1 MPVPGLLLP
10 PGDSAG
16 GSSNP
21 LSVRSELECAAAC
34 MVAQRCVFF
43 SYLPG
48 YPSST
53 GSSSSGNLINACFLL
68 QEPWSTAAGATV
80 PQRPDSSSSSSG
92 SSTSGSNAYSY
103 TTADRVCFRSGAAFM
118 GDVITVA
125 DIAAVAASASN
136 ASSSSNSSTDAAA
149 SGTGSSSTAAG
160 ASLAPVT
167 ATSPMFGFPAPT
179 PVPGLDPPAPRA
191 APWRLSPGVP
201 PQESGYGG
209 YGGGGVY
216 GSYGGYGGYGGTTV
230 TEYGEQHLA
239 FSLRCALDSALP
251 ALSSVSLVL
260 DAAGYIAD
268 VGTSCGGGIA
278 SGSGGGSSSVSSNST
293 TVDDLEPAPSTDML
307 KSAEQ
312 RAVLPPLPAVTA
324 STYRESCGPLG
335 AVVGISGTFDAAG
348 ICTAVLSCAS
358 GATIPLLPSSSA
370 GDGSSADAA
379 AGDGRNLPRPCAA
392 VGGAF
397 AFSCPSGMVA
407 YGLQGTFASA
417 YGASSAVSLATL
429 QLLCATA
436 PALPTAQQAAPPAA
450 ALPPRPPVPLPALP
464 LPAPAG
470 GNGSASS
477 GRRHSGKRSSPEKK
491 SVPGKMLNFP

>member
-1 MPVPGLLLP
+1 MRGRLHGCTTVSGGVMPGNRR
-10 PGDSAG
+10 D
-16 GSSNP
+16 
-21 LSVRSELECAAAC
+21 VRVSLHAWLCICNTWLCTYKFAFLCAALWCKFVAC
-34 MVAQRCVFF
+34 RCVFF

-216 GSYGGYGGYGGTTV
+216 GSHGGYGGYGGTTV

-348 ICTAVLSCAS
+348 ICTVRVCARVCVR
-358 GATIPLLPSSSA
+358 TP
-370 GDGSSADAA
+370 
-379 AGDGRNLPRPCAA
+379 
-392 VGGAF
+392 
-397 AFSCPSGMVA
+397 
-407 YGLQGTFASA
+407 
-417 YGASSAVSLATL
+417 
-429 QLLCATA
+429 
-436 PALPTAQQAAPPAA
+436 
-450 ALPPRPPVPLPALP
+450 
-464 LPAPAG
+464 
-470 GNGSASS
+470 
-477 GRRHSGKRSSPEKK
+477 
-491 SVPGKMLNFP
+491 